1 MVSPFTVNGKRFKP
15 PQQNKLPPYIK
26 AACLPLPTHLQS
38 HPLMDPLP
46 VDVSQLQRRDPA
58 AWTTLLSRTTSLRDV
73 IVTAVTSEPLW
84 SAFLAKGG
92 RTSATWS
99 RRVTRFTLTLDG
111 CSDPVTFIGKRT
123 NAVEALIYQ
132 DLFERLPDILAAP
145 HYVHLAGDL
154 SWLLLE
160 DVPNHFP
167 PSVWTT
173 DESDSAIE
181 ALAQVHAAF
190 WEADARE
197 DGHDLEWLPHTFGR
211 ADENMTWDELRDANA
226 IYFDEGPGAIVS
238 EHAIASSG
246 RLAPKLMEAANGL
259 VVMRDLGGWPGVL
272 GESHLSAIADLLDD
286 PVPMLSALDDQPHTL
301 LHGSPQPY
309 HWRATLFDEMYL
321 VDWREATYG
330 PAALDLIALIEGLPI
345 VFAVN
350 EMARSIFSDDRSSN
364 RSGEPHLKVR
374 PMSPLAEETLVDS
387 YILSMAAVLEGG
399 FPARDFRQSLPA
411 ARCLHVLTTWFP
423 YFATWHGD
431 MPNRYVWQRTN
442 RMTEDE
448 LAELGFGPMV
458 GVRPYLAGVFDRFM
472 QAYRSL

>member
-1 MVSPFTVNGKRFKP
+1 
-15 PQQNKLPPYIK
+15 
-26 AACLPLPTHLQS
+26 
-38 HPLMDPLP
+38 MDPLP

-58 AWTTLLSRTTSLRDV
+58 AWTALLSRTTSLRDV

-99 RRVTRFTLTLDG
+99 RRVTRFTLTIDG
-111 CSDPVTFIGKRT
+111 LSDPITFIGKRT

-132 DLFERLPDILAAP
+132 ELAERLPDILPSA
-145 HYVHLAGDL
+145 HYIHPAGDL

-167 PSVWTT
+167 PAVWTT
-173 DESDSAIE
+173 DESDGAIE
-181 ALAQVHAAF
+181 ALAAVHASF
-190 WEADARE
+190 WD
-197 DGHDLEWLPHTFGR
+197 DTPDLNWLPQLFDD
-211 ADENMTWDELRDANA
+211 ADSMMSWEELRDANA
-226 IYFDEGPGAIVS
+226 VYFDEGPAAIVS
-238 EHAIASSG
+238 EHAIASAG
-246 RLAPKLMEAANGL
+246 RLAPRFMEAANGL
-259 VVMRDLGGWPGVL
+259 VVMRELGGWPGVF
-272 GESHLSAIADLLDD
+272 GESHMAAVADLLDD
-286 PVPMLSALDDQPHTL
+286 PVPMLAALREQPQTL

-309 HWRATLFDEMYL
+309 HWRTTLFDQMYL
-321 VDWREATYG
+321 VDWREAKSG
-330 PAALDLIALIEGLPI
+330 PAALDLVALIEGLPL

-350 EMARSIFSDDRSSN
+350 EMARSIFSGDSYSN
-364 RSGEPHLKVR
+364 QSGEPHLKVR

-387 YILSMAAVLEGG
+387 YILSMAAELEGG
-399 FPARDFRQSLPA
+399 FPARHFRQSLPA

-431 MPNRYVWQRTN
+431 MPNRYVWQRAN
-442 RMTEDE
+442 RMSEEE
-448 LAELGFGPMV
+448 LGELGFGPMV